1 METNSN
7 PQAPQYQKIARTI
20 DYIKANFQ
28 EQPSLNELAEVANL
42 SPSHFQR
49 MFTDWAGV
57 SPKKFIQYISVEHA
71 KKILKQPKSNLLDA
85 AYDTGLSGTGRLH
98 DLFINIEAMTPGEYK
113 NSASSL
119 VIDYSF
125 NNSPFGQLLIASTA
139 KGICHIEFIDSQE
152 EGLESL
158 AANYSKAL
166 LQLNQVP
173 AHILALS
180 IFMSD
185 WRNFPQ
191 KVVQIKLHL
200 KGSDFQ
206 LKVWQALLQVP
217 LGELSSYGE
226 IAKSIGKPKASRAVG
241 SAIGANP
248 VAFLIPC
255 HRVIQATGNSGG
267 YRWGDTRK
275 SAIIGWESCKLD
287 NAEIDVLETCS

>member
-1 METNSN
+1 MQNA
-7 PQAPQYQKIARTI
+7 QHYQKIARTI

-125 NNSPFGQLLIASTA
+125 NNSPFGLLLIASTA
-139 KGICHIEFIDSQE
+139 KGICHIEFVDSQE
-152 EGLESL
+152 QGLESL
-158 AANYSKAL
+158 AINYSKAL
-166 LQLNQVP
+166 LQPNKVP
-173 AHILALS
+173 IHILALS

-191 KVVQIKLHL
+191 QVVQIKLHL

-217 LGELSSYGE
+217 LGQLSSYGE

-275 SAIIGWESCKLD
+275 SAIIGWEGGKLD
-287 NAEIDVLETCS
+287 NAEIEALEACG